1 MALHDALG
9 NIMLQLHSINDR
21 LEELEKT
28 RATSPTDASSSTPP
42 QVHGLPKSSLQ
53 PSPIMQKHPSAT
65 PFSKGTFTTPS
76 AVHPRIHGGALPAKA
91 NEAKEM
97 PLKAKLRRFPGQGQ
111 WHSWK
116 TSLLAYLRV
125 QGWLPTAEHPVGPG
139 TPEAPTPNFDAEINA
154 KIFYVL
160 NETCHNTAAHQ
171 TITRKDVPAHSGW
184 YALRALYT
192 RFDSF
197 TDMEKKQ

>member
-1 MALHDALG
+1 MNVQDTAHDVFQDTYALDIHELDDRQSPPPGQGSRPSSQASADTKEHRENSSAAAETMALHDALG
-9 NIMLQLHSINDR
+9 NIMMQLHSINDR

-76 AVHPRIHGGALPAKA
+76 AVHPRIHGGALSAKT

-111 WHSWK
+111 
-116 TSLLAYLRV
+116 
-125 QGWLPTAEHPVGPG
+125 
-139 TPEAPTPNFDAEINA
+139 
-154 KIFYVL
+154 
-160 NETCHNTAAHQ
+160 
-171 TITRKDVPAHSGW
+171 
-184 YALRALYT
+184 
-192 RFDSF
+192 
-197 TDMEKKQ
+197 